1 MNIRK
6 KMLVTGMLV
15 CGLVFA
21 GCSPMNRK
29 ETKSDS
35 WQEYVEKL
43 KNIPPD
49 QVNSHI
55 TEQVSDS
62 LVIDADVEGLDG
74 LKQYKLGNL
83 KMTRHIFSDKKKLL
97 DQLMNRMPISNP
109 TEPKERQTEYYLEN
123 GNEEKSLEVTS
134 ENTADCLQ
142 VRDSYMIGSLLGD
155 SEYSYLGLDVNQENM
170 IENPK
175 IDMLNQDQ
183 DLQFMTVKEV
193 RAETQNFLKETGIT
207 AEVNMKVYSAAE
219 EKLQEIAQ
227 KVNKEREELPDA
239 EPISVSDE
247 YEGYVI
253 GIYQVYKG
261 VPVICY
267 GVPNTVSNSS
277 YGVEQK
283 CSMFWTKDGIKDL
296 TLRNVYDMGEEE
308 KPQKILSVGNVLE
321 KIEQQNQR
329 TARKNQKE
337 RVVKIQL
344 FYVPVHEDGENLNF
358 TAKPVWYVISHVDG
372 DEFTKISVTVY
383 DAVTGE
389 VMPWKE

>member
-1 MNIRK
+1 MEALIK
-6 KMLVTGMLV
+6 
-15 CGLVFA
+15 
-21 GCSPMNRK
+21 
-29 ETKSDS
+29 
-35 WQEYVEKL
+35 
-43 KNIPPD
+43 
-49 QVNSHI
+49 
-55 TEQVSDS
+55 
-62 LVIDADVEGLDG
+62 
-74 LKQYKLGNL
+74 
-83 KMTRHIFSDKKKLL
+83 
-97 DQLMNRMPISNP
+97 
-109 TEPKERQTEYYLEN
+109 
-123 GNEEKSLEVTS
+123 
-134 ENTADCLQ
+134 
-142 VRDSYMIGSLLGD
+142 
-155 SEYSYLGLDVNQENM
+155 
-170 IENPK
+170 
-175 IDMLNQDQ
+175 
-183 DLQFMTVKEV
+183 
-193 RAETQNFLKETGIT
+193 
-207 AEVNMKVYSAAE
+207 

>member
-193 RAETQNFLKETGIT
+193 RAETENFLKETGIT
-207 AEVNMKVYSAAE
+207 VALLSA
-219 EKLQEIAQ
+219 
-227 KVNKEREELPDA
+227 
-239 EPISVSDE
+239 
-247 YEGYVI
+247 
-253 GIYQVYKG
+253 
-261 VPVICY
+261 
-267 GVPNTVSNSS
+267 
-277 YGVEQK
+277 
-283 CSMFWTKDGIKDL
+283 
-296 TLRNVYDMGEEE
+296 
-308 KPQKILSVGNVLE
+308 
-321 KIEQQNQR
+321 
-329 TARKNQKE
+329 
-337 RVVKIQL
+337 
-344 FYVPVHEDGENLNF
+344 
-358 TAKPVWYVISHVDG
+358 
-372 DEFTKISVTVY
+372 
-383 DAVTGE
+383 
-389 VMPWKE
+389 

>member
-193 RAETQNFLKETGIT
+193 RAETENFLKETGIT

-277 YGVEQK
+277 YRVEQ
-283 CSMFWTKDGIKDL
+283 
-296 TLRNVYDMGEEE
+296 
-308 KPQKILSVGNVLE
+308 
-321 KIEQQNQR
+321 
-329 TARKNQKE
+329 
-337 RVVKIQL
+337 
-344 FYVPVHEDGENLNF
+344 
-358 TAKPVWYVISHVDG
+358 
-372 DEFTKISVTVY
+372 
-383 DAVTGE
+383 
-389 VMPWKE
+389 